1 MMHSIARFSSS
12 THSCSS
18 ATRQANLFSSWFCI
32 VALPSRI
39 DGNQPLPVFP
49 ASQSAARSTDRHA
62 LKKKKKRNELS
73 SGSRQAGSSG
83 WLAGSRRACHV
94 RVGASVRCRRTR
106 RTSTC
111 AQGIRS
117 RVTAPAAARQ
127 CTPGVIDVPPPPP
140 PWAWARASGRRAPAG
155 QPPVQQPVWPG
166 GCSTWN
172 HHARLSRHYQ
182 CINNNNKPI

>member
-18 ATRQANLFSSWFCI
+18 AATRQANLFSSWFCI
-32 VALPSRI
+32 VALSSRI

-94 RVGASVRCRRTR
+94 RVGASVRCRRT
-106 RTSTC
+106 STC

-117 RVTAPAAARQ
+117 R
-127 CTPGVIDVPPPPP
+127 GGSGSVP
-140 PWAWARASGRRAPAG
+140 RASLMCRRRPGPGRLGEWTASTSRAA
-155 QPPVQQPVWPG
+155 PVQQPVWPG
-166 GCSTWN
+166 GVF
-172 HHARLSRHYQ
+172 HLEPSRTLVAPPSIIIIPLYKRAS
-182 CINNNNKPI
+182 IPLL